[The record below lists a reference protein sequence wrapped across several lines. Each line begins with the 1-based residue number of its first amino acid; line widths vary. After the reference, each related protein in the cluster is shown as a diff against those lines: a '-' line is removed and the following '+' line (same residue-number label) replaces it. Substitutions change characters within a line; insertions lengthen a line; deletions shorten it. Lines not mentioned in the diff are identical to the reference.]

1 MTTGCQS
8 SAGQT
13 NTAAAMRGDMV
24 AVAALWQEHRRWI
37 AAVILAYKPRSED
50 LDDLLQEVAMTLVA
64 KINTLR
70 EESNVRAW
78 LRAVAIN
85 VARAA
90 GRIERAR
97 PVLRLD
103 AMGTN
108 GAALAA
114 DPAIEFDDHS
124 QRVLDLAAQIPETYR
139 EPLMLKAVQGMRS
152 RQISEILGIPE
163 ATVDT
168 RISRARR
175 MLRERAAIAP
185 ALDKTAAPIS
195 LNGAQQHD

>member
-1 MTTGCQS
+1 MQGDQS
-8 SAGQT
+8 ALS
-13 NTAAAMRGDMV
+13 
-24 AVAALWQEHRRWI
+24 ALWQEHRRWI

-50 LDDLLQEVAMTLVA
+50 LEDLLQEVAMTLVT

-78 LRAVAIN
+78 LRAVAVN

-90 GRIERAR
+90 RRSERSK
-97 PVLRLD
+97 PVVRLASD
-103 AMGTN
+103 HQEAPVM
-108 GAALAA
+108 ASHVE
-114 DPAIEFDDHS
+114 AIESRLDDHS
-124 QRVLDLAAQIPETYR
+124 QRVLANLSSLPDAYR
-139 EPLMLKAVQGMRS
+139 EPLLLKAVQGMRS

-175 MLRERAAIAP
+175 MLREQARLHQP
-185 ALDKTAAPIS
+185 SEQIS
-195 LNGAQQHD
+195 GPVTLNGVT